1 MGRNGSHKAICYENI
16 GMLQNFHGLTSITA
30 DTCFKIDSQ
39 EKEKCGF
46 IGPVYALES
55 FFHKRIPIW
64 KRAMDIVGS
73 ISCIIIF
80 SPIMLAIACAIK
92 LTSKG
97 PVLFKQQR
105 SGFGG
110 KPFSFYK
117 FRSMVV
123 DAECMKNDL
132 LEYNHREGPVFKM
145 KDDPRITRIGNF
157 IRKWSLDELP
167 QLFNVMLGDMSLVG
181 PRPPTLDEVA
191 RYEKWQDWRLEIKP
205 GITCLWQIYA
215 RDDKSFDNWV
225 RLDIEY
231 IERRSLL
238 LDMKILFNT
247 VPAVLSCRGAC

>member
-1 MGRNGSHKAICYENI
+1 MGKNGSHKSIGYENI
-16 GMLQNFHGLTSITA
+16 EMLQNFHGLTGITD

-39 EKEKCGF
+39 EKEKYGF
-46 IGPVYALES
+46 IGPVYELKS

-123 DAECMKNDL
+123 DADHMKNDL

-145 KDDPRITRIGNF
+145 KNDPRITHIGNF

-167 QLFNVMLGDMSLVG
+167 QLFNVLLGDMSLVG
-181 PRPPTLDEVA
+181 PRPPTLDEVV

-238 LDMKILFNT
+238 LDLKILFNT